1 MSSSPHTFR
10 LEGSDLY
17 ASALRAQVLE
27 RCRRVL
33 NHDLN
38 NAVQSMHSG
47 LELLAKCIAN
57 PSLARV
63 SPEECI
69 TLLQQQFQSLK
80 RTLAKLV
87 EEIAE
92 PPGDPEPIELPKI
105 LEEALQLLRHER
117 AVSKATV
124 HLSVPARALAR
135 KVHVR
140 TIVLALL
147 IDAVDSLDKNA
158 AFEVRAE
165 AAGGQSSIEL
175 RFPREGARAESARLL
190 ETVERLLAD
199 EGGELEI
206 LQEGTLRIVRL
217 SFPSAETLSTAEAA
231 SVGERSALR
240 VLIAD
245 RNRDAADSL
254 AMILHLE
261 GHETKV
267 VYGTAQLRE
276 ALKEFAADVA
286 LIDAELSGNDIR
298 EIARAAR
305 ESAQTLLVQ
314 VSSSDAPKD
323 ETFDAQL
330 IRPVEW
336 SQLQALIAK
345 RFNG

>member
-1 MSSSPHTFR
+1 MSSSPYTFR

-57 PSLARV
+57 PGIARV

-80 RTLAKLV
+80 RTLTKLID
-87 EEIAE
+87 EIAE
-92 PPGDPEPIELPKI
+92 PLGDPEPIELPKI
-105 LEEALQLLRHER
+105 LEEAMQLLRHER

-124 HLSVPARALAR
+124 HLSVPARARAR
-135 KVHVR
+135 KVLVR

-147 IDAVDSLDKNA
+147 LDAVDCLDQNA
-158 AFEVRAE
+158 ALEVRAD
-165 AAGGQSSIEL
+165 AAGGRSSIEFRL
-175 RFPREGARAESARLL
+175 PEGNVRAESAGLL
-190 ETVERLLAD
+190 ETVDKLLGD
-199 EGGELEI
+199 EGGKLEV
-206 LQEGTLRIVRL
+206 LQEGGVRVVRL
-217 SFPSAETLSTAEAA
+217 SFPSAEGPNAAETGGLA
-231 SVGERSALR
+231 ERSALR

-254 AMILHLE
+254 AMILNLE
-261 GHETKV
+261 GYETKV
-267 VYGTAQLRE
+267 VYDTAQLRE
-276 ALKEFAADVA
+276 ALQNFVANIA
-286 LIDAELSGNDIR
+286 LIDAELSGGNIR
-298 EIARAAR
+298 ELARDAR
-305 ESAQTLLVQ
+305 ENARTLLVQ

-323 ETFDAQL
+323 DAFDAQL

-336 SQLQALIAK
+336 SQLQALMAK
-345 RFNG
+345 RRNV